1 MCSTITNRIKR
12 RTVRGYQP
20 FGQCVYTYIY
30 VYIRKTWA
38 RWQKTGSLRTYVY
51 SVVQFRLRPT
61 AMTSMGCHASL
72 LLFCRILME
81 ARLINELVVEGTRK
95 DSRGGGISPPSF
107 FLDSPRSVAIASGFF
122 KGKSPVVGCLRFCPN
137 CFFFFFLINYKL
149 LSFDKLSI
157 FENSFRIKILSFNN
171 IPIISYYS
179 FHSLYFKLIT
189 FRSDRRN
196 STRDSFSFF
205 LAV

>member
-1 MCSTITNRIKR
+1 MCSTIANRIKR

-30 VYIRKTWA
+30 MYTPEKRGLGGRRLAAYV
-38 RWQKTGSLRTYVY
+38 RTYVY

-122 KGKSPVVGCLRFCPN
+122 KGKSPLPTILPELLL
-137 CFFFFFLINYKL
+137 FFFLINYKL

-171 IPIISYYS
+171 IPIISY
-179 FHSLYFKLIT
+179 FIHFIP
-189 FRSDRRN
+189 N
-196 STRDSFSFF
+196 
-205 LAV
+205 

>member
-1 MCSTITNRIKR
+1 MFRWNDMYIYNTRIVGETNSKQTLKRRRAHDGSFESQSRQDWSTDRGVCSTITNRIKR

-137 CFFFFFLINYKL
+137 CFFFFF
-149 LSFDKLSI
+149 FDKLQA
-157 FENSFRIKILSFNN
+157 SFLR
-171 IPIISYYS
+171 
-179 FHSLYFKLIT
+179 
-189 FRSDRRN
+189 
-196 STRDSFSFF
+196 
-205 LAV
+205 

>member
-1 MCSTITNRIKR
+1 MFRWNDMYIYNTRIVGETNSKQTLKR
-12 RTVRGYQP
+12 RRAHTTDRSNRSRDRIGRRIEECALQSLIASSGARFEATDRSANV
-20 FGQCVYTYIY
+20 CIHIHTYIY
-30 VYIRKTWA
+30 MYTPEKRGLGGRRLAAYV
-38 RWQKTGSLRTYVY
+38 RTYVY

-95 DSRGGGISPPSF
+95 DTKGGGISPPSF

-137 CFFFFFLINYKL
+137 CFFFFF
-149 LSFDKLSI
+149 FDKLQA
-157 FENSFRIKILSFNN
+157 SFLR
-171 IPIISYYS
+171 
-179 FHSLYFKLIT
+179 
-189 FRSDRRN
+189 
-196 STRDSFSFF
+196 
-205 LAV
+205 

>member
-12 RTVRGYQP
+12 RTVRGYRP
-20 FGQCVYTYIY
+20 FGQCVYTYTHIY
-30 VYIRKTWA
+30 IYMYTPEKRGLGGRRLAAYV
-38 RWQKTGSLRTYVY
+38 RTYVY

-95 DSRGGGISPPSF
+95 DTKGGGISPPSF

-137 CFFFFFLINYKL
+137 CFFFFF
-149 LSFDKLSI
+149 FDKLQA
-157 FENSFRIKILSFNN
+157 SFLR
-171 IPIISYYS
+171 
-179 FHSLYFKLIT
+179 
-189 FRSDRRN
+189 
-196 STRDSFSFF
+196 
-205 LAV
+205 